1 MKDGTTNASDCT
13 RRVLSDRQA
22 EVLDELQVKGGAGVS
37 DLYSR
42 TLTAIKNRLIMDDE
56 YDPAENLGLVRV
68 LTMIEQDLR
77 VLGEHA
83 PENDEEGDQE

>member
-1 MKDGTTNASDCT
+1 MKDGTINDSYC
-13 RRVLSDRQA
+13 RGRVLSDRQA
-22 EVLDELQVKGGAGVS
+22 EVLDELQARGETGVS